1 MINIEPHKALGNPES
16 MNLRYPTDYTP
27 PVEAPFVYLTGG
39 RLASDPTGS
48 RAAQTLTG
56 ARLK

>member
-1 MINIEPHKALGNPES
+1 MYLPAGIKPVGFLPVSYLPSGEGGE
-16 MNLRYPTDYTP
+16 P

-39 RLASDPTGS
+39 RLASDPTGE